1 MDKKTICIIASI
13 LVVLIIAGII
23 AMINVFG
30 KMKSTSDDKNVDKK
44 VSNSIKNENSES
56 NVEKKNPILTICVK
70 DYGEMKFELYYDD
83 APESVKLI
91 VALANNHY
99 YDGAKFH
106 RIIKGFMAQGGSRT
120 DKSGP
125 TLEDLGIE
133 GDNRLYS
140 IKGEF
145 SNNNI
150 KNDIKI
156 KKGTIALARTSAPDS
171 ASAQFFIMTSNKE
184 VSSIR
189 GRYAAFGQLL
199 EGEDV
204 LDKLNVVKT
213 TGAENSTPVDDITI
227 EKVTV
232 ETFGVTYDLPNY
244 IVK

>member
-1 MDKKTICIIASI
+1 MDKKTIYIIASI
-13 LVVLIIAGII
+13 ITVLIIAGII

-30 KMKSTSDDKNVDKK
+30 KIKSTSDDKNVDKK
-44 VSNSIKNENSES
+44 SSNSVKEENSES

-70 DYGEMKFELYYDD
+70 DYGEMKFELDYDN

-91 VALANNHY
+91 VALANNNY
-99 YDGAKFH
+99 YEGTVFH
-106 RIIKGFMAQGGSRT
+106 RIIKDFMAQGGSRK
-120 DKSGP
+120 DGSKP
-125 TLEDLGIE
+125 TLSDLGIE
-133 GDNRLYS
+133 GDNRTYS

-156 KKGTIALARTSAPDS
+156 KKGTIALARTNAPDS
-171 ASAQFFIMTSNKE
+171 ASAQFFIMTSTKE
-184 VSSIR
+184 VNSIR
-189 GRYAAFGQLL
+189 GRYAAFGQMI
-199 EGEDV
+199 EGEEV

-213 TGAENSTPVDDITI
+213 TGAENSTPVDEIII